1 MDPDGLLHVESDV
14 PQELS
19 EEKQKDQIHPCLGG
33 MLVIMPEEQSQDN
46 FLGNIDDTY
55 PDWRQR
61 ILYVVQ
67 NVLQHHR
74 LKIFSSTLYAL
85 NVNLDTH
92 RCKELEEHAHR
103 YERKRNQE
111 PGSSKPPSC
120 PGI

>member
-67 NVLQHHR
+67 NVLQHNR
-74 LKIFSSTLYAL
+74 LKIYTSTLML

-92 RCKELEEHAHR
+92 GCKELEEHG
-103 YERKRNQE
+103 ERD
-111 PGSSKPPSC
+111 
-120 PGI
+120 